1 MDKIIVKKLPIKLF
15 RQNIQLVSQIQLI
28 RAEERRLNM
37 FFGLDIRNNICKK
50 LYVKVLILADIP
62 KCLDTYFTKY

>member
-28 RAEERRLNM
+28 RTEERRLNM